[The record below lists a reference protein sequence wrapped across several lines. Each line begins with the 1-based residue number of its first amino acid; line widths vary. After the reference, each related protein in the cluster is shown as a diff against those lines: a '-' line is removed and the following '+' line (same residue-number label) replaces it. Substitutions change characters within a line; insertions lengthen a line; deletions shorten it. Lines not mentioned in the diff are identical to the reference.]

1 MHGLHSLSY
10 FFKGHIPNQKP
21 IGHWLFSFL
30 LTSPNAYLIINEIY
44 CNSFCPFMS
53 SSSKLMVY
61 PIKRIMVL
69 KSITLLSLGFLNT
82 CGLCLELPALAP
94 LPQWVVFGA
103 PNPCDNIQDVSEG
116 PSSYCQKSIFNC
128 DQISQSLTW
137 GLRLPYC
144 PYRARTDIGHSSLF
158 LSEKSKFK
166 PSSNC
171 YQPNLLHRIDCFQLR
186 DFYFILF
193 YFCKR
198 KMRTVI
204 KGLWWRR
211 GGREKSGPVD
221 HDYKALP
228 SSRNRLMSY
237 SGSKREFCFAQSQQK
252 TKLLVKM
259 HETGLWFWV
268 TSAFDLCN

>member
-193 YFCKR
+193 YFSPPEG
-198 KMRTVI
+198 I
-204 KGLWWRR
+204 
-211 GGREKSGPVD
+211 
-221 HDYKALP
+221 
-228 SSRNRLMSY
+228 RL
-237 SGSKREFCFAQSQQK
+237 
-252 TKLLVKM
+252 KLLPKDQADYSCTEM
-259 HETGLWFWV
+259 GTAHWAGGSIFSSCT
-268 TSAFDLCN
+268 LCTKIHNQHRAHRLY